1 MWTVEFED
9 DHFEIVILDDT
20 GVEEDIKVE
29 LEDEGVFISQYCSI
43 MDEEQNI
50 RISHKQWEEL
60 LLAVNSPEG
69 AFIKVDGVLR
79 KR

>member
-9 DHFEIVILDDT
+9 DVIEIVILDDS

-29 LEDEGVFISQYCSI
+29 LENEGVFISQYCSI

-79 KR
+79 KK

>member
-1 MWTVEFED
+1 
-9 DHFEIVILDDT
+9 
-20 GVEEDIKVE
+20 
-29 LEDEGVFISQYCSI
+29 

-79 KR
+79 KK

>member
-1 MWTVEFED
+1 MYTVEYEHD
-9 DHFEIVILDDT
+9 VIEIVVLDDS
-20 GVEEDIKVE
+20 GYEGDIKVE
-29 LEDEGVFISQYCSI
+29 LEDEGVFISQFCTI

-60 LLAVNSPEG
+60 LDAVHSPEG

>member
-1 MWTVEFED
+1 MYTVEFEHD
-9 DHFEIVILDDT
+9 IIEIVVLDDT
-20 GVEEDIKVE
+20 GREEDLKIE
-29 LEDEGVFISQYCSI
+29 LEDEGVFISQFCTI

>member
-1 MWTVEFED
+1 MYTVEFEHD
-9 DHFEIVILDDT
+9 VIEIVVLDDT
-20 GVEEDIKVE
+20 GREEDLKVE
-29 LEDEGVFISQYCSI
+29 LEDEGVFISQFCSI

>member
-1 MWTVEFED
+1 MYTVEFEHD
-9 DHFEIVILDDT
+9 VIEIVVLDDS
-20 GVEEDIKVE
+20 GVEEDLKIE
-29 LEDEGVFISQYCSI
+29 LENEGVFISQFCTI

>member
-1 MWTVEFED
+1 MYTVEFEHD
-9 DHFEIVILDDT
+9 VIEIVVLDDS
-20 GVEEDIKVE
+20 GVEEDLKIE
-29 LEDEGVFISQYCSI
+29 LEDEGVFISQFCSI

>member
-1 MWTVEFED
+1 MYTVEYEHD
-9 DHFEIVILDDT
+9 VIEIVVLDDS
-20 GVEEDIKVE
+20 GYEGDIKVE
-29 LEDEGVFISQYCSI
+29 LEDEGVFISQFCTI

-60 LLAVNSPEG
+60 LSAVHSPEG

>member
-29 LEDEGVFISQYCSI
+29 LEDEGVFISQFCSI

>member
-50 RISHKQWEEL
+50 RISHKQWDEL

>member
-1 MWTVEFED
+1 MYTVEFEHD
-9 DHFEIVILDDT
+9 VIEIVVLDDT
-20 GVEEDIKVE
+20 GVEEDLKVE
-29 LEDEGVFISQYCSI
+29 LEDEGVFISQFCTI

>member
-1 MWTVEFED
+1 MYTVEFEHD
-9 DHFEIVILDDT
+9 VIEIVVLDDS
-20 GVEEDIKVE
+20 GVEEDLKIE
-29 LEDEGVFISQYCSI
+29 LENEGVFISQFCSI